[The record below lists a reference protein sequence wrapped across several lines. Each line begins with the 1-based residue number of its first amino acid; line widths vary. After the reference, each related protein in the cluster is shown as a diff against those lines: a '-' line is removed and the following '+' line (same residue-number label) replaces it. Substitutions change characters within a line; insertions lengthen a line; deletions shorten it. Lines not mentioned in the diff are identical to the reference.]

1 MDKVDVDQ
9 NTPLC
14 YNAVSCVV
22 KVVPLQIYELKE
34 EEESWCFVLTRAT
47 HGFNNNM
54 TCWILNFHDLIYEV
68 EESSTFP
75 IDTLRQCGVPTSKP
89 NHYDG
94 KVA

>member
-47 HGFNNNM
+47 QQ
-54 TCWILNFHDLIYEV
+54 HDLLDFEF
-68 EESSTFP
+68 SRL
-75 IDTLRQCGVPTSKP
+75 DLRGRREFDLS
-89 NHYDG
+89 H
-94 KVA
+94 